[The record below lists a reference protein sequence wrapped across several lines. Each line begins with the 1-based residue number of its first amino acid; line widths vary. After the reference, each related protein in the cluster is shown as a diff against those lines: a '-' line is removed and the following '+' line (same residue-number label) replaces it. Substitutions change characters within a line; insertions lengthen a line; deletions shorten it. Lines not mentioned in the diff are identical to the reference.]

1 MGGRVPLAEVLVFPV
16 CPSLGA
22 GTSCPGGLGLA
33 QRLVLPGPMPPLP
46 PETGSGVLA
55 EETACVERT
64 GAALLEAETARS
76 SEAITVVRAQGAGS
90 GAVAMKKEKEMN
102 GSYS

>member
-1 MGGRVPLAEVLVFPV
+1 M
-16 CPSLGA
+16 
-22 GTSCPGGLGLA
+22 
-33 QRLVLPGPMPPLP
+33 
-46 PETGSGVLA
+46 LA

-90 GAVAMKKEKEMN
+90 WEWGGGHEKRKGDERKLFLGDN
-102 GSYS
+102 TPIDR